1 MEYVIGI
8 VVLWALV
15 KFNRPINQLMG
26 IGTNK
31 IDVLEVQSTYEDAK
45 TLQRVNSKV
54 TKLGKIVT
62 AQEIMGKLT
71 KNIEEE

>member
-1 MEYVIGI
+1 MEYVIGLI
-8 VVLWALV
+8 ALWALV

-26 IGTNK
+26 IGTAK

-45 TLQRVNSKV
+45 TLQRVNGKV

>member
-1 MEYVIGI
+1 MEYVIGLI
-8 VVLWALV
+8 ALWALV

-26 IGTNK
+26 IGTAK

-45 TLQRVNSKV
+45 ALQRINGKV

>member
-1 MEYVIGI
+1 MEYVIGLI
-8 VVLWALV
+8 ALWALV

-26 IGTNK
+26 IGTAK

>member
-1 MEYVIGI
+1 MEYVIGLI
-8 VVLWALV
+8 ALWALV

-26 IGTNK
+26 IGTAK

-45 TLQRVNSKV
+45 TLQRVNGKV

-71 KNIEEE
+71 KNTEEE